1 MRSLPLAILAALA
14 FLLPAPVVAQEAATG
29 AKVYKQTVPS
39 VVWIHSTRSKGL
51 ATGSGTLIDRD
62 RRLVLTNYHVV
73 EENPRATIF
82 CPYFRDGHPVAEKQF
97 YLDRKN
103 RLGRA
108 GRVVAV
114 DKQADLALI
123 QLGSVPDDAKGVPLA
138 PASPDPGDSVQSIGN
153 TGKSG
158 ALWGFVRGTVRQVYQ
173 KTWKAQLEPG
183 KVLTFRARVIET
195 DSPTNPGDSG
205 GPLLNDKAQLVGVT
219 QGGAINAQ
227 LVSTF
232 VDVSE
237 VKKLLATRVV
247 RELKGNRRAA
257 APADRRNTPPTVA
270 DKARVFS
277 PQAVQSAEQAVDE
290 LFKKGLDVLIETYP
304 AAPAEW
310 REKAK
315 DKQTSPA
322 ERTKLFRR
330 WAAERLKA
338 EKARG
343 IIVLICLDPK
353 YVLVEIEAEVKKQF
367 PEQFAK
373 RLGDVLLKALR
384 DKKSDDGLA
393 EVLKLIRAEYKGEKK

>member
-1 MRSLPLAILAALA
+1 MRPLSLAVVAALVP
-14 FLLPAPVVAQEAATG
+14 LLRAPAPAQEAATG

-39 VVWIHSTRSKGL
+39 VVWIHSQRSKGL

-73 EENPRATIF
+73 EENPRATVF
-82 CPYFRDGHPVAEKQF
+82 FPYFRNGQPVAEKQF

-114 DKQADLALI
+114 DKQADLAII

-138 PASPDPGDSVQSIGN
+138 PASPDPGDPVQSIGN

-219 QGGAINAQ
+219 QGGALNAQ

-237 VKKLLATRVV
+237 VKKLLATRAV
-247 RELKGNRRAA
+247 RQLKGSRPAA
-257 APADRRNTPPTVA
+257 APAERRNTPPTVA

-277 PQAVQSAEQAVDE
+277 PQAVQSAEQAVEE
-290 LFKKGLDVLIETYP
+290 LFKKGLDVLVETYP
-304 AAPAEW
+304 SAPADW

-315 DKQTSPA
+315 EAKPA
-322 ERTKLFRR
+322 ERQQLFRK
-330 WAAERLKA
+330 WATERLKA

-343 IIVLICLDPK
+343 VVILICLDPK
-353 YVLVEIEAEVKKQF
+353 YITVEIESAVKRQF
-367 PEQFAK
+367 PEQFAR
-373 RLGDVLLKALR
+373 RLGDVLLKSLR
-384 DKKSDDGLA
+384 DKKPDEGLA

>member
-1 MRSLPLAILAALA
+1 MRPLSLAVVAALA
-14 FLLPAPVVAQEAATG
+14 LLLPAPALAQEAGTG

-39 VVWIHSTRSKGL
+39 VVWVHSKRARGL

-73 EENPRATIF
+73 EDNPGAVVF
-82 CPYFRDGHPVAEKQF
+82 FPYFRGGHPVAEKQF

-138 PASPDPGDSVQSIGN
+138 PASPDPGDPVQSIGN

-173 KTWKAQLEPG
+173 KTWKAELEPG
-183 KVLTFRARVIET
+183 RILTFRARVIET

-219 QGGAINAQ
+219 QGGALNAQ

-247 RELKGNRRAA
+247 RQLKGSRPAA
-257 APADRRNTPPTVA
+257 APAERRNTPPTVA

-277 PQAVQSAEQAVDE
+277 PQAVQSAEQSVEE

-304 AAPAEW
+304 AAPADW
-310 REKAK
+310 REQAK
-315 DKQTSPA
+315 EAKPA
-322 ERTKLFRR
+322 ERQKLFRK
-330 WAAERLKA
+330 WATERLRG
-338 EKARG
+338 EKAHG

-353 YVLVEIEAEVKKQF
+353 YVTVEIESAVKKQF
-367 PEQFAK
+367 PDQFAK

-384 DKKSDDGLA
+384 DKKPDEGLA
-393 EVLKLIRAEYKGEKK
+393 EVLKLVRAEYKGEKK

>member
-1 MRSLPLAILAALA
+1 MRPLSLAVVAALVP
-14 FLLPAPVVAQEAATG
+14 LLRAPAPAQEAATG

-39 VVWIHSTRSKGL
+39 VVWIHSQRSKGL

-73 EENPRATIF
+73 EENPRATVF
-82 CPYFRDGHPVAEKQF
+82 FPYFRNGQPVAEKQF

-138 PASPDPGDSVQSIGN
+138 PASPDPGDPVQSIGN

-219 QGGAINAQ
+219 QGGALNAQ

-237 VKKLLATRVV
+237 VKKLLATRAV
-247 RELKGNRRAA
+247 RQLKGSRPAA
-257 APADRRNTPPTVA
+257 APAERRNTPPTVA

-277 PQAVQSAEQAVDE
+277 PQAVQSAEQAVEE
-290 LFKKGLDVLIETYP
+290 LFKKGLDVLVETYP
-304 AAPAEW
+304 SAPADW

-315 DKQTSPA
+315 EAKPA
-322 ERTKLFRR
+322 ERQQLFRK
-330 WAAERLKA
+330 WATERLKA

-343 IIVLICLDPK
+343 VVILICLDPK
-353 YVLVEIEAEVKKQF
+353 YITVEIESAVKRQF
-367 PEQFAK
+367 PEQFAR
-373 RLGDVLLKALR
+373 RLGDVLLKSLR
-384 DKKSDDGLA
+384 DKKPDEGLA

>member
-1 MRSLPLAILAALA
+1 MRPLSLAVVVALA
-14 FLLPAPVVAQEAATG
+14 PLLPAPAPAQEAATG

-39 VVWIHSTRSKGL
+39 VVWIHSQRSKGL

-73 EENPRATIF
+73 EENPRATVF
-82 CPYFRDGHPVAEKQF
+82 FPYFRNGQPVAEKQF

-138 PASPDPGDSVQSIGN
+138 PASPDPGDPVQSIGN

-183 KVLTFRARVIET
+183 KILTFRARVIET

-219 QGGAINAQ
+219 QGGALNAQ

-237 VKKLLATRVV
+237 VKKLLATRAV
-247 RELKGNRRAA
+247 RQLKGSRPAA
-257 APADRRNTPPTVA
+257 APAERRNTPPTVA

-277 PQAVQSAEQAVDE
+277 PQAVQSAEQAVEE
-290 LFKKGLDVLIETYP
+290 LFKKGLDVLVETYP
-304 AAPAEW
+304 SAPADW

-315 DKQTSPA
+315 EARPA
-322 ERTKLFRR
+322 ERQQLFRK
-330 WAAERLKA
+330 WATERLKA

-343 IIVLICLDPK
+343 VVILICLDPK
-353 YVLVEIEAEVKKQF
+353 YITVEIESAVKRQF

-384 DKKSDDGLA
+384 DKKPDEGLA